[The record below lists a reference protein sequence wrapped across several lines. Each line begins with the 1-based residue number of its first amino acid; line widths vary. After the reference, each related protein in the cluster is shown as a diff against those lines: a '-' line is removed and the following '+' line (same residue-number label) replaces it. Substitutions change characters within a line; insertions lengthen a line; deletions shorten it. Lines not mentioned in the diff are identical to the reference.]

1 MSNHLKNVRE
11 FDELLAEL
19 DLMIK
24 NDFLKFREEL
34 SKLAENY
41 GLNTIFESETMEDS
55 QLESLN
61 SISENKGAIHND
73 TSQVSS
79 GENNS

>member
-24 NDFLKFREEL
+24 SDFLRFREEL

-41 GLNTIFESETMEDS
+41 GLNTIFENQPIEDPEM
-55 QLESLN
+55 QSLN
-61 SISENKGAIHND
+61 SISENKGAIYNGA
-73 TSQVSS
+73 SEVSS
-79 GENNS
+79 GEDNC

>member
-24 NDFLKFREEL
+24 NDFLRFREEL
-34 SKLAENY
+34 AKLAENY
-41 GLNTIFESETMEDS
+41 GLNTIFENQHIEDPEM
-55 QLESLN
+55 ESLN
-61 SISENKGAIHND
+61 SISENKGGIYNG
-73 TSQVSS
+73 TSQISS
-79 GENNS
+79 REDNC